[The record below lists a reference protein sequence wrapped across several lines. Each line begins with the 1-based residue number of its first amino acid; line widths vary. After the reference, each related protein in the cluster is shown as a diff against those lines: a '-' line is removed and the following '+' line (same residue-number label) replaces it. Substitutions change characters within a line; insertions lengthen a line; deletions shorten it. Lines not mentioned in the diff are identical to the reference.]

1 MPSRAGDSV
10 TGRDLLHLLKHLSM
24 ISKAITEIRTN
35 LRNKNKIVEFPWQG
49 AKNSAGVS
57 FALGV
62 PSLPRTKV
70 NCKLARHAKRA
81 NPVYVNRHLQS
92 IRRRVAFLLPRYDS
106 PLVRSL
112 GGGGGGTSGTSA
124 LASVLGQNTVM
135 CRKLKFYS
143 VP

>member
-1 MPSRAGDSV
+1 MGSGPALLTGLPLERGGEILPSRAGDSV

-62 PSLPRTKV
+62 PA
-70 NCKLARHAKRA
+70 C
-81 NPVYVNRHLQS
+81 
-92 IRRRVAFLLPRYDS
+92 
-106 PLVRSL
+106 LVR
-112 GGGGGGTSGTSA
+112 
-124 LASVLGQNTVM
+124 
-135 CRKLKFYS
+135 K
-143 VP
+143 